1 MVIGSYGFDYPKY
14 GNIAIMYIWTGMWST
29 FFGIVTGVIGI
40 KASNYP
46 IFQLNKID
54 SLHRSFSQ
62 LVSHSN
68 SNRKGKS

>member
-1 MVIGSYGFDYPKY
+1 MVIGSYGFDYPRY
-14 GNIAIMYIWTGMWST
+14 GNIEIMYIWTGMWST

-54 SLHRSFSQ
+54 NLHRSFSQ
-62 LVSHSN
+62 LVSYSN
-68 SNRKGKS
+68 SNRKEKF